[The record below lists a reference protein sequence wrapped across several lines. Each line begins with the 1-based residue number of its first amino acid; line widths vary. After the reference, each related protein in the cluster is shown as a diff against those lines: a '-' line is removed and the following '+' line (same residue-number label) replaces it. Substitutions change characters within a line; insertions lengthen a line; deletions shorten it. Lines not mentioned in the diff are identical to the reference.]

1 MGPTI
6 FVDNAILVLLKR
18 MAEISRLI
26 GLATLLIA
34 IPLLAIAWMLASNL
48 SSLLILNE
56 RRKLGLMR
64 LRGVPGKLLGQ
75 SLLISIGL
83 GGLIGGV
90 IGLTLGTLIP
100 LYIYEGGML
109 SWRTL
114 SRVQG
119 PLVMLLFLVVGL
131 VLVLLISRK
140 LVRYATTIS
149 PLEAS
154 RRVAVSEATQAR
166 TRFGVLEWL
175 ALVIGGCKIVA
186 WIIDFNLCVS
196 SDLDR
201 GRQRRPGRCSFRS
214 FPCSIVPWIS
224 SPCRCS
230 STAWLRYWSRSG
242 G

>member
-83 GGLIGGV
+83 GGLIGGI

-100 LYIYEGGML
+100 LVCLRRRRAVLDY
-109 SWRTL
+109 
-114 SRVQG
+114 
-119 PLVMLLFLVVGL
+119 PLTRPGTAADVV
-131 VLVLLISRK
+131 V
-140 LVRYATTIS
+140 
-149 PLEAS
+149 
-154 RRVAVSEATQAR
+154 
-166 TRFGVLEWL
+166 
-175 ALVIGGCKIVA
+175 
-186 WIIDFNLCVS
+186 
-196 SDLDR
+196 LDR
-201 GRQRRPGRCSFRS
+201 RFSVGPADQPQVDSLRDDDLTARGVAPRGGVGTDPSAQRFR
-214 FPCSIVPWIS
+214 
-224 SPCRCS
+224 
-230 STAWLRYWSRSG
+230 LRWNGSRS
-242 G
+242 